1 MIESMMI
8 WRQQTGAP
16 GHLRP
21 AQCKKKKKKR
31 KVTVAST
38 MIASWSP
45 GPLRHRMTPRGL
57 GVGQL
62 QPRAAQTTR
71 ERVPVP
77 VAREGTARW
86 LTRPAR
92 RRHASGA
99 GGTPHNCP
107 KTHGP
112 ITSGVPCIPIRIH
125 TTAPFRTVALQRS
138 GRVPVRTLVWIDVRS
153 PSRSYS

>member
-1 MIESMMI
+1 MI

-45 GPLRHRMTPRGL
+45 GPLRYRMTPRGL

-92 RRHASGA
+92 RRHASGG

-125 TTAPFRTVALQRS
+125 YHCAIPWQRTNVSRYSYCSFATFRPCAGPHS
-138 GRVPVRTLVWIDVRS
+138 GLDRRT
-153 PSRSYS
+153 